1 MLKRLRIGSKVSLLI
16 AVPLLSLLVTAAIGY
31 IALDRASVRG
41 DEYAQLKSAQDLRA
55 DVTPPAAS
63 LLGPA
68 KTVNYIAVLAA
79 SSDFIDNATQSRI
92 QRKVAEVSEMEQRY
106 RAAIDRWLNDDS
118 TIGDSKILKAQA
130 LGDQFYRLFNEQL
143 RANLAAQNSQ
153 AALATARQ
161 MELVFI
167 AQDSVISDVIALSED
182 EVANREARVDDFVG
196 RTSWV
201 LLAAAAVLSLFALF
215 VAAMVR
221 RSIVRPIRALTERAR
236 SVAAEELP
244 NVVNQVQNLGS
255 DEAVPRLAAFEIDSR
270 DELAELANSFSAVQN
285 TAVDLAIEQ
294 AQARRIVSD
303 NLVNLGRRNQSL
315 LSRTLGFI
323 SDLEENE
330 RDPDNL
336 ENLFRLD
343 HLTTRMRRNAQSLL
357 VLAGAQP
364 TRKWSPAVLIGDVV
378 RAALSEIESYEQ
390 VDVSDLG
397 DVMIQGSVAAEVAHL
412 LAELLEN
419 ATSFSPPNSKVHV
432 VGRSVPNGYQVAVI
446 DYGLGMSTDDL
457 GRHNRQLAEVTSFD
471 QTSSKMLGFQV
482 VARLAARHGIR
493 TVLAETPGKMGVTA
507 IINLPDAVF
516 DSSSTHVPSSMVAA
530 QGPAPSTTVTDADL
544 AALVASESAVAT
556 ALPTAEFA
564 RPPSGAPAVDLPDPV
579 LGVPA
584 VEIVRPVDGPV
595 APRPGMPTLAAVG
608 ALTGPFV
615 DHTPSVD
622 AGPKPVGADGVAP
635 VLPQFDASSMATAGG
650 LSRRVKGAQ
659 MPDMGAAATPMTFD
673 RPADEVRG
681 ALSSL
686 QAGLDRVRLAGA
698 RPTGPVPV
706 PHHESAISAPEL
718 KG

>member
-1 MLKRLRIGSKVSLLI
+1 MLKRLKIGSKVSLLI
-16 AVPLLSLLVTAAIGY
+16 AVPLLSLLVTAGIGY
-31 IALDRASVRG
+31 LALDRASVRG

-79 SSDFIDNATQSRI
+79 SSDFLDNATQSRI
-92 QRKVAEVSEMEQRY
+92 QRKVAEVQEMEQSY
-106 RAAIDRWLNDDS
+106 RAAIDRWLNDES
-118 TIGDSKILKAQA
+118 TIGDAKILKAKT

-143 RANLAAQNSQ
+143 RANLAAQNSE
-153 AALATARQ
+153 ASLATARQ

-167 AQDSVISDVIALSED
+167 AQDSVISDVIAISEN
-182 EVANREARVDDFVG
+182 EVAVREARVDDFVG

-201 LLAAAAVLSLFALF
+201 LLAAAAVLSLFSLI

-221 RSIVRPIRALTERAR
+221 RSIVRPIRSLTERAR
-236 SVAAEELP
+236 SVAADELP
-244 NVVNQVQNLGS
+244 DVVHQVQNMGS
-255 DEAVPRLAAFEIDSR
+255 DEEVPKLAAFSINSR
-270 DELAELANSFSAVQN
+270 DELAELALSFSAVQN

-294 AQARRIVSD
+294 AQARRVVSD

-364 TRKWSPAVLIGDVV
+364 TRKWSPPVLIGDVV
-378 RAALSEIESYEQ
+378 RAALSEIEAYDQ

-446 DYGLGMSTDDL
+446 DYGLGMSVDDL

-482 VARLAARHGIR
+482 VSRLAARHGIR

-507 IINLPDAVF
+507 IVNLPDAVF
-516 DSSSTHVPSSMVAA
+516 DSTNTHIPSSMVP
-530 QGPAPSTTVTDADL
+530 QQPVMTTVTDADL
-544 AALVASESAVAT
+544 HALVAAESAT
-556 ALPTAEFA
+556 AAPLPAPEFSA
-564 RPPSGAPAVDLPDPV
+564 PPMGAPAANLPDPV
-579 LGVPA
+579 AAAPIAPTTGA
-584 VEIVRPVDGPV
+584 DSPV
-595 APRPGMPTLAAVG
+595 AYRPGMPTLAPVG
-608 ALTGPFV
+608 AMTGPFV
-615 DHTPSVD
+615 DHMPS
-622 AGPKPVGADGVAP
+622 AIASGPKPVGAEGVAP
-635 VLPQFDASSMATAGG
+635 VLPQFTLDSTVGAGG
-650 LSRRVKGAQ
+650 LARRVKGAQ
-659 MPDMGAAATPMTFD
+659 MPDMGAAGPSVTTFD

-686 QAGLDRVRLAGA
+686 QAGLDRVRLASS
-698 RPTGPVPV
+698 RPTGPVPIT
-706 PHHESAISAPEL
+706 ESES

>member
-1 MLKRLRIGSKVSLLI
+1 MSLLI

-41 DEYAQLKSAQDLRA
+41 DEYKQLKSAQDLRA

-106 RAAIDRWLNDDS
+106 REAIDRWLNDDS

-167 AQDSVISDVIALSED
+167 AQDSVISDVIALSEN

-201 LLAAAAVLSLFALF
+201 LLAAAAVLSLFALI

-236 SVAAEELP
+236 SVAADELP

-255 DEAVPRLAAFEIDSR
+255 DEALPHLAAFEIDSH
-270 DELAELANSFSAVQN
+270 DELAELASSFSAVQN

-446 DYGLGMSTDDL
+446 DYGLGMSADDL

-507 IINLPDAVF
+507 IVNLPDAVF
-516 DSSSTHVPSSMVAA
+516 DSTSTHVPSSMVAA
-530 QGPAPSTTVTDADL
+530 QGPAPRTTVTDADL
-544 AALVASESAVAT
+544 AALVASESAASPEVVAS
-556 ALPTAEFA
+556 APEFA
-564 RPPSGAPAVDLPDPV
+564 MPPSGAPARDLPDPV
-579 LGVPA
+579 LAPPLGEA
-584 VEIVRPVDGPV
+584 APV
-595 APRPGMPTLAAVG
+595 ADSTVALRPGMPTLAAVG
-608 ALTGPFV
+608 AMTGPFV
-615 DHTPSVD
+615 DHTPSAVA
-622 AGPKPVGADGVAP
+622 AGPKPVGAEGVAP

-659 MPDMGAAATPMTFD
+659 MPDMGAAATATTFD

-698 RPTGPVPV
+698 RPTGPVPISE
-706 PHHESAISAPEL
+706 PES